1 MGDKEKFGGFKV
13 ESKGVNYNFDYL
25 YIFIDGLALVSKDGR
40 YGFMNQH
47 GQEIIPCIYENM
59 EIFEGDVARACID
72 GKCGLIN
79 RKGEQVIDFIYDEI
93 AKFSDGCAIV
103 KKDGKKGAINQE
115 GEEIVPCVYE
125 NLFESEYG
133 MIRAKLDG
141 KYGYISTG
149 GNVAIPF
156 IYKDA
161 TNFFE
166 EYAIVQDEIG
176 IGGINKKGEKVS
188 EFNEYDFVGN
198 LKNGYRRV
206 NKDDKWGFINVAGKV
221 TVPIIYDFVW
231 TYVEANGSI
240 PVKKDGKYGCVDVN
254 GNIIEPLIHDEEV
267 HVVNESIVET
277 NKVFAKSVD
286 NTPKKFNYYR
296 EFPFS
301 EGMSSVENFNR
312 FEVEDSKW
320 GFIDEMGNEVIPCI
334 YEMAG
339 DFNHG
344 IAPVQKDGKVGFI
357 DKQGNEVIP
366 FMYDAFHFS
375 FRD

>member
-1 MGDKEKFGGFKV
+1 MSDKENFKGFKV

-25 YIFIDGLALVSKDGR
+25 YIFIDGLALVLKDKK
-40 YGFMNQH
+40 YGFINPY
-47 GQEIIPCIYENM
+47 GQEVIPCIYENM
-59 EIFEGDVARACID
+59 EIFESDVARACID

-79 RKGEQVIDFIYDEI
+79 RKGEHVIDFIYDEI
-93 AKFSDGCAIV
+93 AKFSDGCAV
-103 KKDGKKGAINQE
+103 VRKGEKKGAINQE
-115 GEEIVPCVYE
+115 GEGIIPCMYE
-125 NLFESEYG
+125 NLFDSKYG
-133 MIRAKLDG
+133 MIRTKLDG
-141 KYGYISTG
+141 KYGYINSD
-149 GNVAIPF
+149 GNLAIPF

-161 TNFFE
+161 TDFFE

-188 EFNEYDFVGN
+188 EFNKYDFVGV
-198 LKNGYRRV
+198 LKNGYRKV

-231 TYVEANGSI
+231 PYAKANGYI

-277 NKVFAKSVD
+277 NKVFAKLVD
-286 NTPKKFNYYR
+286 N
-296 EFPFS
+296 E
-301 EGMSSVENFNR
+301 
-312 FEVEDSKW
+312 
-320 GFIDEMGNEVIPCI
+320 IIPCI

-339 DFNHG
+339 DFNHK

>member
-1 MGDKEKFGGFKV
+1 
-13 ESKGVNYNFDYL
+13 
-25 YIFIDGLALVSKDGR
+25 
-40 YGFMNQH
+40 
-47 GQEIIPCIYENM
+47 
-59 EIFEGDVARACID
+59 
-72 GKCGLIN
+72 
-79 RKGEQVIDFIYDEI
+79 
-93 AKFSDGCAIV
+93 
-103 KKDGKKGAINQE
+103 
-115 GEEIVPCVYE
+115 
-125 NLFESEYG
+125 
-133 MIRAKLDG
+133 MIRTKLDG
-141 KYGYISTG
+141 KYGYINSD
-149 GNVAIPF
+149 GNLAIPF

-161 TNFFE
+161 TDFFE

-188 EFNEYDFVGN
+188 EFNKYDFVGV
-198 LKNGYRRV
+198 LKNGYRKV

-231 TYVEANGSI
+231 PYAKANGYI

-277 NKVFAKSVD
+277 NKVFAKLVD
-286 NTPKKFNYYR
+286 N
-296 EFPFS
+296 E
-301 EGMSSVENFNR
+301 
-312 FEVEDSKW
+312 
-320 GFIDEMGNEVIPCI
+320 IIPCI

-339 DFNHG
+339 DFNHK